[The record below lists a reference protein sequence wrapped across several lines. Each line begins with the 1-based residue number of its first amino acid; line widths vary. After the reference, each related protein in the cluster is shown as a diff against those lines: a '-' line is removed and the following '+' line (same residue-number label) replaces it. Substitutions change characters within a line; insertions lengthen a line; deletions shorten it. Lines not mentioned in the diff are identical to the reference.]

1 MDKSLSGPGIESPL
15 RTDSPRFR
23 EKILSRWLGRI
34 RAGRLTVEFPSGFQQ
49 TYGDAEATPQALVR
63 IYDLRVVRRLLLGGE
78 LGLAESY
85 MDGDWETP
93 DLAALLSLGISNAE
107 TMNGVLNGPLTM
119 RLLNRLRG
127 TRRANTRRGSRRNIA
142 AHYDLGNRFY
152 RLWLDGS
159 MTYSAAL
166 FDEMDEPLAIA
177 QRRKYARMARLLDLQ
192 PEDRV
197 LEIGC
202 GWGGFAEFAAA
213 EIGCHVVALTLS
225 AEQAAYAERRM
236 AEAGV
241 AGKVDIR
248 MQDYRD
254 VRDRFDKIASI
265 EMFEAVGEENWQ
277 AYFDQVR
284 RCLRPGGR
292 AAVQTIV
299 INDRVFEDYRRDLDF
314 VQRYIFPGGIL
325 PSPTA
330 FRRAVAGG
338 GMRISD
344 SHCFGDS
351 YAETLRRWDAA
362 FQDKWREVESLGF
375 DRRFRR
381 MWHFYLCYCEVGFES
396 GHIDVGQ
403 YLIETA

>member
-1 MDKSLSGPGIESPL
+1 MEKSLSGPGIETSN
-15 RTDSPRFR
+15 RTGRLTLSGKFLARW
-23 EKILSRWLGRI
+23 LSRIG
-34 RAGRLTVEFPSGFQQ
+34 AGRLTVEYPSGFQQ
-49 TYGDAEATPQALVR
+49 TYGDPEATPQALAR
-63 IYDLRVVRRLLLGGE
+63 IHDLRVVRRMVLGGE

-107 TMNGVLNGPLTM
+107 TMNGYLNGPLPL
-119 RLLNRLRG
+119 RLLNRLRRTG
-127 TRRANTRRGSRRNIA
+127 QANTRRGSRRNIA

-159 MTYSAAL
+159 MTYSSAL
-166 FDEMDEPLAIA
+166 FDDMDEPLAVA
-177 QRRKYARMARLLDLQ
+177 QRRKYERMARQLDLQ
-192 PEDRV
+192 PDDRV

-213 EIGCHVVALTLS
+213 EIGCHVVGLTLS
-225 AEQAAYAERRM
+225 AEQAAFAERRM
-236 AEAGV
+236 ARSGLAN
-241 AGKVDIR
+241 KVEIR

-254 VRDRFDKIASI
+254 VEDRFDKIASI

-277 AYFDQVR
+277 GYFEQVK

-292 AAVQTIV
+292 ASVQTIL
-299 INDRVFEDYRRDLDF
+299 INDDVFEDYRRDLDF
-314 VQRYIFPGGIL
+314 IQRYIFPGGIL

-330 FRRAVAGG
+330 FRRAITGADL
-338 GMRISD
+338 RITD
-344 SHCFGDS
+344 SFGFGSS
-351 YAETLRRWDAA
+351 YAETVRRWDAA
-362 FQDKWREVESLGF
+362 FQDNWRAVEELGF

-403 YLIETA
+403 YLIEPA